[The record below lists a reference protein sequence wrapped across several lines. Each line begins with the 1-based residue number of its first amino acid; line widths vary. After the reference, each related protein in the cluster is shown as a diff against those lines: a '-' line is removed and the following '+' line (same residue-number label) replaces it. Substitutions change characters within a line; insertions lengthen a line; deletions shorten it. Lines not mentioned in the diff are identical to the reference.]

1 MIHGFPNPNRWVHCD
16 SGINFHGC
24 LAEDITI
31 HCRRLNCTSGAPA
44 PWCGREWSD
53 TRTNGVIATIRR
65 YKSRHKRYA
74 VIDLQAVSELSGFVD
89 VADFRKAHREWIAN
103 ALARGAAVKEDRWSE
118 TIAVGGQ
125 AFVEEVK
132 KALGTRALHR

>member
-1 MIHGFPNPNRWVHCD
+1 MVRAGVVGHPNEWGHCD
-16 SGINFHGC
+16 
-24 LAEDITI
+24 
-31 HCRRLNCTSGAPA
+31 
-44 PWCGREWSD
+44 
-53 TRTNGVIATIRR
+53 
-65 YKSRHKRYA
+65 YKEIQEPHKRYA